1 MRILKNALHDL
12 IRKNG
17 IEEPIDRS
25 RTLSVWQEI
34 VGKKA
39 GENTEAT
46 GIENGILTIKSSNAV
61 WRQELQLIKTDL
73 INKLNGE
80 TGKTTVKD
88 IKFL

>member
-1 MRILKNALHDL
+1 MRILKKALHDL
-12 IRKNG
+12 IKKNG
-17 IEEPIDRS
+17 IEKPIDQS
-25 RTLSVWQEI
+25 RAFSAWQEI

>member
-1 MRILKNALHDL
+1 MRTLKNALHAL
-12 IRKNG
+12 IKKNG
-17 IEEPIDRS
+17 IEKPIDQS
-25 RTLSVWQEI
+25 RTLSAWQEI

-46 GIENGILTIKSSNAV
+46 GIESGILTIRSSNPV

-80 TGKTTVKD
+80 TGKITVKD

>member
-1 MRILKNALHDL
+1 VFED
-12 IRKNG
+12 
-17 IEEPIDRS
+17 
-25 RTLSVWQEI
+25 
-34 VGKKA
+34 
-39 GENTEAT
+39 
-46 GIENGILTIKSSNAV
+46 GILTIKSSNAV